1 MSAAGCCNNFDENHN
16 SLNIQNGGLK
26 IEIKTIKYKTR
37 RKYGPISMN
46 ISGYLYLIFID
57 LDNDFDLEYDLYLD
71 THPISLI

>member
-1 MSAAGCCNNFDENHN
+1 
-16 SLNIQNGGLK
+16 
-26 IEIKTIKYKTR
+26 
-37 RKYGPISMN
+37 MN